1 MRRAL
6 LTLTI
11 AGSLALAACGGDDD
25 DAAATTAAAATTTVA
40 ATTTTEAATTTKA
53 ATTTT
58 KAATTTTKAATTTT
72 GAAASTTTAA
82 ASGGLAP
89 GADPDADAAALAW
102 TTVFDSSLAYDA
114 KAAYIADAEALKAT
128 IDAYTQAGQAVGGIT
143 LVPTAVAVS
152 GAERGDHVRRQV
164 RRPAGVPGPGGH
176 ARQGRRHLAGQPRG
190 VLRVHGR
197 GPQPV
202 PGRMTELVLE
212 RAAPQPAPTASATR
226 RIGLA
231 TGLVLA
237 VGVLAIVCLA
247 SIAIGAKSIPFGT
260 VIDALFHF
268 DPSNPDHL
276 IIRSLRI
283 PRTVVGL
290 LAGAAL
296 GVGGA
301 VMQGLTRNPL
311 ADPGIL
317 GVNAGAA
324 LFVVIGIYG
333 FGLTSLLGY
342 VWFAFVGAAIA
353 SGLVYTLGSLGR
365 EGATPVKLA
374 LAGAAVTAMLGSVT
388 SAILLLDVE
397 TLDQFRFWNVGSLA
411 GRTSTIAANVAPFVI
426 VGLVL
431 ALASGPML
439 NNLSLGDDV
448 ARGLGQRIGLSRILG
463 AVCIVLLCGA
473 ATAAAGPIVFV
484 GLAVPHVARAICGP
498 DYRWILPYS
507 MVLSPVL
514 LLGADIVGRVIARPG
529 EVQVGIVTAIV
540 GAPVFIYLVR
550 RRKLAEL

>member
-1 MRRAL
+1 M
-6 LTLTI
+6 
-11 AGSLALAACGGDDD
+11 
-25 DAAATTAAAATTTVA
+25 
-40 ATTTTEAATTTKA
+40 
-53 ATTTT
+53 
-58 KAATTTTKAATTTT
+58 T
-72 GAAASTTTAA
+72 G
-82 ASGGLAP
+82 
-89 GADPDADAAALAW
+89 
-102 TTVFDSSLAYDA
+102 
-114 KAAYIADAEALKAT
+114 
-128 IDAYTQAGQAVGGIT
+128 
-143 LVPTAVAVS
+143 
-152 GAERGDHVRRQV
+152 
-164 RRPAGVPGPGGH
+164 
-176 ARQGRRHLAGQPRG
+176 
-190 VLRVHGR
+190 
-197 GPQPV
+197 
-202 PGRMTELVLE
+202 LVLE
-212 RAAPQPAPTASATR
+212 TTAPAPAPAASATR

-231 TGLVLA
+231 AGLVLA
-237 VGVLAIVCLA
+237 VGVLAVVCLA
-247 SIAIGAKSIPFGT
+247 SIAIGAKPIPFST
-260 VIDALFHF
+260 VIDALLHV
-268 DPSNPDHL
+268 DPSNSDHL

-333 FGLTSLLGY
+333 FGLSSLLGY
-342 VWFAFVGAAIA
+342 VWFAFAGAALA
-353 SGLVYTLGSLGR
+353 SGLVYALGALGR

-431 ALASGPML
+431 AIASGPML

-448 ARGLGQRIGLSRILG
+448 ARGLGQRIGRSRILG

-498 DYRWILPYS
+498 DYRWILLYS

-540 GAPVFIYLVR
+540 GAPVFIFLVR
-550 RRKLAEL
+550 RRRLAEL